1 MRQQDQ
7 PSAIRASDCLVYLPE
22 QLQLV
27 MPMCVDI
34 IQHAGELLL
43 QICTFL
49 CSEDF
54 DYNK

>member
-34 IQHAGELLL
+34 IQHAGEPLL